1 VAVKR
6 DARRPFRLA
15 VCFIAKAAST
25 NQRTLQIGS
34 AVLAAERVAR
44 LIGAATAW
52 LVIYRCFAEAENFE
66 SPFA

>member
-44 LIGAATAW
+44 LDAK
-52 LVIYRCFAEAENFE
+52 
-66 SPFA
+66 